1 MRNSIK
7 TMERVRRGC
16 GDEILVKGPSMRR
29 PHNWKNF
36 LNNDKNKEQFTD
48 MILKVWS
55 DDSFSVLLKDRKVI

>member
-1 MRNSIK
+1 MQ
-7 TMERVRRGC
+7 GC
-16 GDEILVKGPSMRR
+16 GDKILVKGPSMRR
-29 PHNWKNF
+29 LHNWKNF